1 MPQTDRARVCDGA
14 EYKINH
20 FKPPGVLCEL
30 VFWPDSTF
38 QSTENPAAGPLKEET
53 KGLEEQRVGCL
64 QVGSAGRPVSEL
76 RGLLRGPGLS
86 TPAPHLRLFKAGDGH
101 EDVVE
106 VGAAPPQHVH
116 PLLAPLLPQLIDG
129 ILRARRR
136 ERQRGSSHQTEAC
149 QAPGTPTPL
158 SGLKPAVPSYYL
170 AWVLTS
176 SPM

>member
-20 FKPPGVLCEL
+20 FKPR
-30 VFWPDSTF
+30 VFCRACFSGQIPLF
-38 QSTENPAAGPLKEET
+38 QSTENSAAGPLKEET
-53 KGLEEQRVGCL
+53 KGLEGTK
-64 QVGSAGRPVSEL
+64 GRLPASGLRRERRQPVSEL

-106 VGAAPPQHVH
+106 ARCSSTAARIPS
-116 PLLAPLLPQLIDG
+116 APLLPQLIDG

-136 ERQRGSSHQTEAC
+136 ERGREGAHTKQKHAKPQGRPRPQR
-149 QAPGTPTPL
+149 
-158 SGLKPAVPSYYL
+158 LKPARPPRITWPGS
-170 AWVLTS
+170 
-176 SPM
+176 